1 MPRSMALTNVS
12 RSDAAKTDAALT
24 SATPIISAAAV
35 AEVRLG
41 ARPALSRASWP
52 GAPYTLLTG
61 QPIMRVTGLAMVDA
75 TLAVPR
81 NISSAPP
88 PASRI
93 RPGVPPGRA
102 NSPTRKS
109 TVPMITV
116 TVPATRRFELS
127 AAKPSSG
134 RIAATG
140 GILAARRA
148 GMMTAHIVMPTPTSE
163 RHQHRARLQHERE
176 VGEAGA
182 GGVEDA
188 DDQLGDE
195 HPAADA
201 DDRGDHR
208 HDQRF
213 DDDQPAHLAST
224 AADGAQQRQL
234 AQALADRD
242 GEDVVDEERAD
253 EGGDEG
259 EDQQAGPERAD
270 ERIDRAHR
278 LLVERVARDHLDV
291 VGQGLFERLLHGVDV
306 GAVGDSQIDGVVDAF
321 GTEHLGGGVEVEH
334 RHTRPTEAV
343 GGPEA
348 DQADDRERV
357 QAGGRDDRD
366 RVTDGDVLLLG
377 GGLVDDGLGR
387 RRSGPCPRG

>member
-1 MPRSMALTNVS
+1 MALTNVS

-52 GAPYTLLTG
+52 GAPYTLPTG

-93 RPGVPPGRA
+93 SPGVPPGRA

-109 TVPMITV
+109 TAPMITV

-148 GMMTAHIVMPTPTSE
+148 GMMTAHIVMPTPTRNAISTERGFSTSE
-163 RHQHRARLQHERE
+163 KSGKPA
-176 VGEAGA
+176 
-182 GGVEDA
+182 
-188 DDQLGDE
+188 
-195 HPAADA
+195 PAALKMPMISLATSIPPPMPMIVATTDMIS
-201 DDRGDHR
+201 
-208 HDQRF
+208 
-213 DDDQPAHLAST
+213 AST
-224 AADGAQQRQL
+224 MISRRTWRPLPPMARSSASSRRRWPIVMAKTLLMRN
-234 AQALADRD
+234 ALTKAVMKAKINRP
-242 GEDVVDEERAD
+242 VPN
-253 EGGDEG
+253 
-259 EDQQAGPERAD
+259 GPMNELTAL
-270 ERIDRAHR
+270 IAS
-278 LLVERVARDHLDV
+278 LLSV
-291 VGQGLFERLLHGVDV
+291 
-306 GAVGDSQIDGVVDAF
+306 S
-321 GTEHLGGGVEVEH
+321 
-334 RHTRPTEAV
+334 
-343 GGPEA
+343 
-348 DQADDRERV
+348 
-357 QAGGRDDRD
+357 
-366 RVTDGDVLLLG
+366 RVTTSTLS
-377 GGLVDDGLGR
+377 GR
-387 RRSGPCPRG
+387 ACSSACCTVSMSAPSATRRSMVS